1 MGDFPN
7 PALARFLAELKSNLV
22 WGQLWIKRTGSHF
35 EIRHFADRAAEPQ
48 DLRKVAPAELR
59 ELAMKDSH
67 GRYRPLKSAPD
78 LLNGWILICEGEE
91 ELQTAV
97 EILYPGSIVD
107 WFYENSSGTSPP
119 ITHYRQFVGRQSGM
133 YRITQLLTDEQ
144 AAATIKAC
152 CDSTVCLKR
161 RLWSLEGL
169 DADSI
174 DSKSFIPCLEPCGI
188 LLESARKTMRIEQD
202 SKRVPQPIK
211 R

>member
-22 WGQLWIKRTGSHF
+22 WGQLSIKRTGSHF

-97 EILYPGSIVD
+97 EILYPGSEIVD
-107 WFYENSSGTSPP
+107 WFYQNSSGTSPP
-119 ITHYRQFVGRQSGM
+119 ITRYRQFVGRQSGM

-144 AAATIKAC
+144 AA
-152 CDSTVCLKR
+152 
-161 RLWSLEGL
+161 GPH
-169 DADSI
+169 
-174 DSKSFIPCLEPCGI
+174 KSML
-188 LLESARKTMRIEQD
+188 
-202 SKRVPQPIK
+202 
-211 R
+211 